1 MTGGEPALPLPP
13 LGLTLEEIGR
23 LTWNIEDYAIFVLD
37 PAGRIVSWNLG
48 AVLVTGFAPE
58 EILEQPYARVSRS
71 AQRELTLAFESGRFS
86 EADWRFRKDGTQ
98 FWASVVITTLRDQG
112 GTLRCYLV
120 ILRDLTRRRELEEE
134 LRRAI
139 AQARRESDLRAR
151 ESEERFARFTRHLHG
166 LAWIKDLNG
175 KYIFVNDS
183 CVTAFGRS
191 REAIIGRTDQEL
203 FPPET
208 AALFHEND
216 RLALAAA
223 TGIDAI
229 EVLRHPDGE
238 LRQSVVSKFPILDAD
253 GKPRLVGGIAIDITE
268 RARAESALQ
277 LADRRKDEFL
287 ATLSHELRNALAP
300 LRNSLHLLRA
310 ADAPPSGQRLHQI
323 MENQVHRLV
332 RLVDDLL
339 EVSRITSGKIE
350 LRKER
355 VSLSA
360 IVESAIETSRPDLE
374 TGRHHVAVH
383 LPGSPVYLEVDPVRM
398 EQVIS
403 NLLTNAAKYTPEGGH
418 VDLTA
423 TVHDG
428 GLELSVRDDGLGI
441 PADMLDRVF
450 DLFAQVDRTL
460 KRSQGGLGIGLA
472 LARRLAEMHG
482 ATLEARSEGLNQGS
496 EFLLRIPFTGRVS
509 EPLPSEPSP
518 HPIRPGPAQ
527 HTLRVLVVDDS
538 RDGADSLVMVLNTLG
553 ARARAVYDG
562 ASALTTIREYRPALV
577 LLDISMPEMDGY
589 EVAAAIRRDPELRGV
604 RLIALTGFGSE
615 EQRTR
620 SRQAGFDDH
629 YVKPVE
635 PARLQALLAAHDGSG
650 G

>member
-1 MTGGEPALPLPP
+1 VTSGEPILPLPP

-23 LTWNIEDYAIFVLD
+23 LAWNIEDYGIFVLD
-37 PAGRIVSWNLG
+37 PGGRIVSWNLG
-48 AVLVTGFAPE
+48 AVVVTGFTPE
-58 EILEQPYARVSRS
+58 EILEQPYDRVSRS
-71 AQRELTLAFESGRFS
+71 AERELSLALESGRFS
-86 EADWRFRKDGTQ
+86 EADWRLRKDGSQ
-98 FWASVVITTLRDQG
+98 FWGSVVITTLRERE
-112 GTLRCYLV
+112 TLRCYLV

-134 LRRAI
+134 LRQAI
-139 AQARRESDLRAR
+139 AQVRRESDLRAR
-151 ESEERFARFTRHLHG
+151 ESEERFARFTQHLHG
-166 LAWIKDLNG
+166 LAWIKDLDG

-183 CVTAFGRS
+183 CVAAFGRS
-191 REAIIGRTDQEL
+191 REAIIGRTDGEL
-203 FPPET
+203 FAAET
-208 AALFHEND
+208 AALFQEND

-223 TGIDAI
+223 TGIDTI

-253 GKPRLVGGIAIDITE
+253 GTPRLVGGIAIDITE
-268 RARAESALQ
+268 RAKAESALQ
-277 LADRRKDEFL
+277 VADRRKDEFL

-310 ADAPPSGQRLHQI
+310 SDPPGSGQRLYQI
-323 MENQVHRLV
+323 MENQVHHLV

-355 VSLSA
+355 VPLTA
-360 IVESAIETSRPDLE
+360 IVESAVETSRPDLE
-374 TGRHHVAVH
+374 AGRHFFDLQ
-383 LPGSPVYLEVDPVRM
+383 LPATSIYLEVDPVRM

-418 VDLTA
+418 IALSATA
-423 TVHDG
+423 SDG
-428 GLELSVRDDGLGI
+428 TLEISVRDDGLGI
-441 PADMLDRVF
+441 PADMLERVF

-496 EFLLRIPFTGRVS
+496 EFLLRIPFAQRAS
-509 EPLPSEPSP
+509 ESLPAESAR
-518 HPIRPGPAQ
+518 RPARSGSSKQ
-527 HTLRVLVVDDS
+527 GVRVLVVDDS

-553 ARARAVYDG
+553 ARARAAYDG
-562 ASALTTIREYRPALV
+562 ASALTAIREYKPVVV

-589 EVAAAIRRDPELRGV
+589 EVAAAIRRDPELSDV

-615 EQRTR
+615 EQRAR

-629 YVKPVE
+629 LVKPVD
-635 PARLQALLAAHDGSG
+635 PVRLQGLLSAPDGSG